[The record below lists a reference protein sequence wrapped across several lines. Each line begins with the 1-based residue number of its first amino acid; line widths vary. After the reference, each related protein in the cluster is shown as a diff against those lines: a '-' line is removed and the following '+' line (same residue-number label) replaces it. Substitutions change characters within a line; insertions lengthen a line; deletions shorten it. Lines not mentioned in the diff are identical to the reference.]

1 MKNKNILA
9 LILLVLLMPVVVVA
23 EPASS
28 DSVKAMMK
36 RTGAGDIGVQVLNQ
50 IIPAMKKMMPQAS
63 DKFWNDIMADVDAN
77 QLVEMVVPVYQKYLS
92 QEDIEVMNAFYNSS
106 TGKKLVKIQPAIMQ
120 ESMQLGQQWGK
131 DVARKIMMKYKEQS
145 E

>member
-77 QLVEMVVPVYQKYLS
+77 Q
-92 QEDIEVMNAFYNSS
+92 
-106 TGKKLVKIQPAIMQ
+106 
-120 ESMQLGQQWGK
+120 
-131 DVARKIMMKYKEQS
+131 R
-145 E
+145 

>member
-1 MKNKNILA
+1 M
-9 LILLVLLMPVVVVA
+9 
-23 EPASS
+23 
-28 DSVKAMMK
+28 
-36 RTGAGDIGVQVLNQ
+36 
-50 IIPAMKKMMPQAS
+50 
-63 DKFWNDIMADVDAN
+63 
-77 QLVEMVVPVYQKYLS
+77 PVYQKYLS